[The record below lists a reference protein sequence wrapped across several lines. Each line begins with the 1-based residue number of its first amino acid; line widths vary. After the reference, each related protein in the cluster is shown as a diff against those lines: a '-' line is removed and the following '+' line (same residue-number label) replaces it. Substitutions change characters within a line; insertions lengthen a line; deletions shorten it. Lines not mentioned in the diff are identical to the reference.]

1 MKRRDFLGVA
11 TGSALMQT
19 LAAQAD
25 PWGATQ
31 GYPSGWGQPRAF
43 MSRTQTRVGNY
54 SGGFEQ
60 MFPVRTIRRGAAV
73 TPLAEVPT
81 RAELRFRSGL
91 TTRTMEE
98 YVRTRP
104 VTALLIA
111 RKGQILA
118 EHYAMGRTPAMRMT
132 GWSMSK
138 SITSLLLG
146 LAIERGLIV
155 SLDDPV
161 EKYVKDLVG
170 TSYSDMTLRN
180 LVNMSTGLQ
189 LTGDLLADNQT
200 FFSDA
205 LFKADSNILG
215 VLRIHRAKAAQGAI
229 YLYNDLAPLVVGEVI
244 RNAAGKS
251 LSEFCEETL
260 WQPMGAEADATW
272 LTDSVGLEFNTIGFA
287 ARVRDWARLGQL
299 LAQRGQMQG
308 QQIISRGWIDE
319 CLSWGEKDRQVR
331 VGQISSPHLNIKYG
345 LATGYKAFF
354 WHAKADGS
362 RPQMSGF
369 HGQRIM
375 IDMES
380 QTVLVQTAVDHEGWL
395 AELKPL
401 FEAAIASPVP

>member
-1 MKRRDFLGVA
+1 MKRRDFLWLTAGGVLA
-11 TGSALMQT
+11 ET
-19 LAAQAD
+19 LPAQVD
-25 PWGATQ
+25 PWGSTQ

-43 MSRTQTRVGNY
+43 LSRTQTRVGNY

-60 MFPVRTIRRGAAV
+60 MFPTRTIKRGAKIASLAKAS
-73 TPLAEVPT
+73 TPT
-81 RAELRFRSGL
+81 ELRFRSGL
-91 TTRTMEE
+91 TTKTVEE

-111 RKGQILA
+111 RKGQIIA

-138 SITSLLLG
+138 SITALLLG
-146 LAIERGLIV
+146 LVIDRGLIA

-161 EKYVKDLVG
+161 AKYVKDLDG
-170 TSYSDMTLRN
+170 TTYSDMTLRN

-189 LTGDLLADNQT
+189 LSGDLLADNQS
-200 FFSDA
+200 FYSDA

-215 VLRIHRAKAAQGAI
+215 VLRVPRPKGVQGAK
-229 YLYNDLAPLVVGEVI
+229 YLYNDLAPLIVGEVI
-244 RNAAGKS
+244 RNTAGKS
-251 LSEFCEETL
+251 LSEFCQETL

-272 LTDSVGLEFNTIGFA
+272 LTDSVGREFNSLGFA
-287 ARVRDWARLGQL
+287 AGIRDWARLGQL
-299 LAQRGQMQG
+299 VAQRGEMNG

-319 CLSWGEKDRQVR
+319 CLSWGERDRQVR
-331 VGQISSPHLNIKYG
+331 VGQVSSAHG

-354 WHAKADGS
+354 WHARADGS

-369 HGQRIM
+369 HGQRMM

-395 AELKPL
+395 AELNPL
-401 FEAAIASPVP
+401 FESAVATTIR